1 MKLLLRPHY
10 TLHSEPPDASGEE
23 AIIFVSEARRVVVK
37 GRNFREFVNRVVPL
51 LNGTRSLDEIHSLVA
66 DVFALT
72 DLEGALRL
80 LIAQGIIEDADSY
93 PFDPAAVH
101 RALPQISYLRESHT
115 DPLAAMHAL
124 ARATVAIVGAGAVGV
139 SAALSLVASR
149 VGKIRCLDPLPVE
162 PSDCFLTQ
170 HYLQADV
177 GRKRV
182 EVLAERA
189 AALNPD
195 CSVQT
200 FTAPIED
207 DSDLADFVSN
217 ADLALGAADAGMV
230 SLHYKLN
237 RVCLARGIPWSSA
250 RATAFEGVLGPTI
263 FPGRTACFVCA
274 TMRSVACHNDPQDA
288 LRHARSLDRR
298 HQDESPTR
306 EGLAFGSGIVG
317 RLLAHEAFQFLI
329 GGESALSGRL
339 MVLDMQ
345 QMITTHHRVLRVP
358 DCPAC
363 GVAAE
368 GQR

>member
-10 TLHSEPPDASGEE
+10 TLHCEPPDASGEE
-23 AIIFVSEARRVVVK
+23 TIVFVSKARRVVVK

-51 LNGTRSLDEIHSLVA
+51 LNGTRSLEEIHSLVS
-66 DVFALT
+66 DEFAFA

-80 LIAQGIIEDADSY
+80 LSAQGITEDADSY

-101 RALPQISYLRESHT
+101 RALPQISYLRESHI
-115 DPLAAMHAL
+115 DPVAAMDAL
-124 ARATVAIVGAGAVGV
+124 ARATVAIVGAGALGV

-177 GRKRV
+177 GRRRV

-200 FTAPIED
+200 FTAQIEH

-217 ADLALGAADAGMV
+217 ADLALGTADAGMV

-237 RVCLARGIPWSSA
+237 RVCLASGIPWSSA
-250 RATAFEGVLGPTI
+250 QATAFEGVLGPTV

-274 TMRSVACHNDPQDA
+274 TMRSVACQNDPQDA
-288 LRHARSLDRR
+288 LRHARSLDRHR
-298 HQDESPTR
+298 QDESPTR
-306 EGLAFGSGIVG
+306 EGLAFGSGIMG
-317 RLLAHEAFQFLI
+317 RLLAHQAFQYLI
-329 GGESALSGRL
+329 SGESALAGTL

-345 QMITTHHRVLRVP
+345 QMKTTHHRVLRVP

-363 GVAAE
+363 GVAAKRE
-368 GQR
+368 R